1 MNVLGK
7 LTFLKHPLTNCFFW
21 NHLILEREVEKY
33 MERKI
38 SQQVTGYRT
47 QDGAGV
53 SLVRVL
59 GTRTVQQYDPI
70 LLLDSFDSTNPDDY
84 TAGFPMHPHRG
95 IETISYV
102 YRGYMTHKDSLGNED
117 TIGEGEVQWM
127 TAGSG
132 ILHEEKLPA
141 SERLLGVQLWLNLP
155 AKDKMV
161 PPAYHSIKNSEIE
174 EIELENGKLRLL
186 AGEFEG
192 RKGYISKYLPLDYY
206 DLHLNPKASI
216 VLNTERERS
225 VMMFTL
231 LGEAFISGELV
242 KEKTAVKL
250 TSGDYVELKA
260 AHDNAQVLFISSTLL
275 NEPVAWGGPIVMNT
289 KEELNKAFDEFE
301 KGTFLQNKISY

>member
-1 MNVLGK
+1 
-7 LTFLKHPLTNCFFW
+7 
-21 NHLILEREVEKY
+21 

-38 SQQVTGYRT
+38 KQQVRGFKT

-53 SLVRVL
+53 NLVRVL
-59 GTRTVQQYDPI
+59 GHGTVQEYDPI
-70 LLLDSFDSTNPDDY
+70 LMLDSFDSTNPDDY

-102 YRGYMTHKDSLGNED
+102 YRGQMTHRDSLGNED
-117 TIGEGEVQWM
+117 TIGDGEVQWM

-161 PPAYHSIKNSEIE
+161 PPKYRSIKNSEIK

-192 RKGYISKYLPLDYY
+192 IKGHISKCLPLDYY
-206 DLHLNPKASI
+206 DLHLNPNASI
-216 VLNTERERS
+216 SIHTARERS
-225 VMMFTL
+225 VMVFTL
-231 LGEAFISGELV
+231 LGDAYIGGELV

-250 TSGDYVELKA
+250 TSGDYVEIKA
-260 AHDNAQVLFISSTLL
+260 TAKNAQVLFISSTLL
-275 NEPVAWGGPIVMNT
+275 GEPVAWGGPIVMNT
-289 KEELNKAFDEFE
+289 KEELNKAFDDLK